1 MKLAEKQ
8 NIVKD
13 LQDRFSRSK
22 VVIMTDYK
30 GLDVTTL
37 NNLRRQLKEVRCE
50 YRVVKNALLIR
61 ASEQTDISLIKD
73 NFKGPNAV
81 ALSYED
87 PIAPAK
93 VLAEFAKTHDKLEIK
108 MGVMNGRVLD
118 IKAIQALATLPSREV
133 LLSQLLSAI
142 NGIPA
147 SFVRVLSN
155 IPQRILNV
163 LQAIKEKKE
172 AA

>member
-1 MKLAEKQ
+1 MRLSEKQ

-13 LQDRFSRSK
+13 LKDRFSRSK
-22 VVIMTDYK
+22 VVIVTDYK

-37 NNLRRQLKEVRCE
+37 NALRRRLKAAQCE
-50 YRVVKNALLIR
+50 YRVVKNTLLIR

-73 NFKGPNAV
+73 DFKGPNAV
-81 ALSYED
+81 TLSYND

-93 VLAEFAKTHDKLEIK
+93 VLTEFAKSHDALEIK
-108 MGVMNGRVLD
+108 MGVMDGKVLD
-118 IKAIQALATLPSREV
+118 RKAVEALATLPSREV

-142 NGIPA
+142 NGVPV
-147 SFVRVLSN
+147 SFVTVLSN
-155 IPQRILNV
+155 IPQRMLNV